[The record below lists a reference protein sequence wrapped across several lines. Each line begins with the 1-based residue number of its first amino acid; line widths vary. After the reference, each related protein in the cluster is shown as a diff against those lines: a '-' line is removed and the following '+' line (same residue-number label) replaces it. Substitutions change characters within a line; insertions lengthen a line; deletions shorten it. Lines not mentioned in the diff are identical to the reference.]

1 MRDPSAD
8 CNAYNASF
16 TLSRTSFMRSSTAAM
31 YPRVRVLVAALA
43 ATALAGC
50 GGNYAAHSAG
60 AVGGGSSGSVVSDG
74 GLHASVTIPISATA
88 ANVIAA
94 VGILGLLAVGNN
106 VSPVRPALMQED
118 RTINEQ
124 DCTQPIANGLANLKC
139 R

>member
-1 MRDPSAD
+1 M
-8 CNAYNASF
+8 C
-16 TLSRTSFMRSSTAAM
+16 
-31 YPRVRVLVAALA
+31 PRVRPLVSAFAAV
-43 ATALAGC
+43 ALAGC

-74 GLHASVTIPISATA
+74 GLHASVTISISSTA

-94 VGILGLLAVGNN
+94 GALIGFLVVGNN
-106 VSPVRPALMQED
+106 VLPLRPALMRED

>member
-1 MRDPSAD
+1 MRDPSPN
-8 CNAYNASF
+8 CNAYNGG
-16 TLSRTSFMRSSTAAM
+16 FMCPCAPVMRLRA
-31 YPRVRVLVAALA
+31 RLLIAALA
-43 ATALAGC
+43 AAALAGC

-60 AVGGGSSGSVVSDG
+60 AVGGSSGSVVSDG
-74 GLHASVTIPISATA
+74 GLHASVTISISATA

-94 VGILGLLAVGNN
+94 VGIIGILAAANN

-124 DCTQPIANGLANLKC
+124 DCTQPLERPTANLKC

>member
-1 MRDPSAD
+1 MR
-8 CNAYNASF
+8 
-16 TLSRTSFMRSSTAAM
+16 
-31 YPRVRVLVAALA
+31 PRVRPLVPALLA
-43 ATALAGC
+43 AALAGC

-74 GLHASVTIPISATA
+74 GLHASVTFSISATA

-94 VGILGLLAVGNN
+94 VGIVGLLAAGNN
-106 VSPVRPALMQED
+106 VSPARPAPMRED

-124 DCTQPIANGLANLKC
+124 DCTQPLEKPAANLRC